1 MSCFGVL
8 IAAQFKKD
16 QKKHPF
22 FCWRRF
28 ECGSWKRPGN
38 QDFSRRFSTN
48 DRLRLQE
55 IWYYHSLDRRFLKK
69 NRDISS
75 DFLLCTMV
83 NHSLGRLFF
92 TFFSS
97 LRKSKKIFFFFS
109 RWWLQLFFEFSPLPT
124 WGHDPIWPAHILQ
137 ISGKK
142 PPTSVFLR
150 FAKIGGEETYI

>member
-97 LRKSKKIFFFFS
+97 LRKSKNFFFFFPGGGCNYFLNFRPYLHGDMIQFDLRIFCKS
-109 RWWLQLFFEFSPLPT
+109 VAKNHQLVFF
-124 WGHDPIWPAHILQ
+124 
-137 ISGKK
+137 
-142 PPTSVFLR
+142 
-150 FAKIGGEETYI
+150 